1 METEASVRMVGGKA
15 LVAVLQRAAKVAGRH
30 GILHVSATGHG
41 LAIYAAGG
49 CRWIIPPLH
58 NGEQCRGAGG
68 PLGAVMAADIVK
80 AAKDAAGV
88 CGEVAV
94 SACVVR
100 SETQGLDP
108 LAVSGGGWT
117 FNVHRLGGYDAPDA
131 TVYDGDR
138 EHTFYTI
145 AGLGRADWA
154 WLAGAVAPPGNGRPA
169 LSGAWWGEIPGG
181 IGALCAANGAM
192 LNARHVPDAHAPG
205 PDVPSVARWL
215 PAEVLTEAAARK
227 DGACVVV
234 GKPGNDADGVL
245 YTVTGPDKDGTWVRT
260 CVLDDSGSLP
270 IDNVR
275 RIFPDQ
281 PPSHVLTVNAAELED
296 MAAPMSKARGVR
308 VMPSGGAVYLSA
320 FNSGDE
326 PAIESPGFG
335 YLETVGDPSDGPL
348 TVVDAKLVMAAIGA
362 KAARAADLSVNVNIR
377 KASGGVLPLV
387 IEHVCQCRTSLV
399 MPMYMAR

>member
-1 METEASVRMVGGKA
+1 MVTETSVRMVGGKA

-30 GILHVSATGHG
+30 GVLHVSATGHG

-68 PLGAVMAADIVK
+68 PLGAVIAADIVK

-94 SACVVR
+94 SACAVR
-100 SETQGLDP
+100 SETRRLDP

-117 FNVHRLGGYDAPDA
+117 FNVHRLSGYDAPDA
-131 TVYDGDR
+131 TAYDGDR

-181 IGALCAANGAM
+181 IDALCAADGAM
-192 LNARHVPDAHAPG
+192 LNARHMPDAQAPG
-205 PDVPSVARWL
+205 PDVPGAARWL

-227 DGACVVV
+227 DGACVAI
-234 GKPGNDADGVL
+234 GKPGGGADGIL

-260 CVLDDSGSLP
+260 SVLDNSGSLP
-270 IDNVR
+270 IANIR
-275 RIFPDQ
+275 RIFPDA
-281 PPSHVLTVNAAELED
+281 PLSHILTVKAAELEA

-308 VMPSGGAVYLSA
+308 VMPSGDAVYLSA
-320 FNSGDE
+320 FNSGEE
-326 PAIESPGFG
+326 PAIESPGLG
-335 YLETVGDPSDGPL
+335 YLETVGEPSDGPL
-348 TVVDAKLVMAAIGA
+348 AAVDVKLVMAAIGA
-362 KAARAADLSVNVNIR
+362 KATRAADLYVNVNFR
-377 KASGGVLPLV
+377 KSGGSVAPIV